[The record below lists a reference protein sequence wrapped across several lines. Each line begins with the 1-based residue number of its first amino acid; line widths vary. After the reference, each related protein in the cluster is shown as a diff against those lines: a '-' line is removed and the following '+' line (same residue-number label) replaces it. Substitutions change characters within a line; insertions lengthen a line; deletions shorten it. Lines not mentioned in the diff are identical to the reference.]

1 MHVLYL
7 LSAVRCVYSEC
18 LFKIDLAIIGL
29 GHLGKVSR
37 LEEKKNGRR
46 FVCLRVIQKS
56 LLISSLVVDC
66 FFRKGSVFDMFEALC
81 ETSKQFGT
89 IESDGSAQ
97 STWLYFHYFTMQV
110 ECKLYLWSVASLK
123 FIFSTLCFKGKLFT

>member
-1 MHVLYL
+1 MRVLYL

-29 GHLGKVSR
+29 DHLGKVSH
-37 LEEKKNGRR
+37 LEEEKNGWR

-56 LLISSLVVDC
+56 LLISSLVVEC

-81 ETSKQFGT
+81 ETSKT
-89 IESDGSAQ
+89 IWNNWKWQLCSEHMALFSL
-97 STWLYFHYFTMQV
+97 LYNAGGMQIIPLV
-110 ECKLYLWSVASLK
+110 SCLSQVHIFYLVL
-123 FIFSTLCFKGKLFT
+123 